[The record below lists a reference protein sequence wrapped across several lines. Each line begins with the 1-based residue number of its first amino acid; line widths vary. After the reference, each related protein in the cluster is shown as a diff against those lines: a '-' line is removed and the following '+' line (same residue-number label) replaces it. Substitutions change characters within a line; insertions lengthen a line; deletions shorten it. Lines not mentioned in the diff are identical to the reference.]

1 MKKCKKFLKLISGQI
16 DGVLSKKEEELLKS
30 HLNECESCR
39 KAKEEMEK
47 ISKDLKS
54 IDVLPP
60 EKSRIKIKRSEL
72 LKTYQFQISNFFPLL
87 FALIFFILVFI
98 LWQNLK
104 EKGYPFC
111 LEVRENVS
119 DKFPKMIERIYIE
132 KEVPK
137 DFYILLEL
145 NLEEGKKKIKLI
157 ETNYS
162 FYSSYFL
169 NKLKEIK
176 LENFENKIYYLKIY
190 KCP

>member
-1 MKKCKKFLKLISGQI
+1 MKKCKKFLKLISGHI
-16 DGVLSKKEEELLKS
+16 DGILSKKEEDLLIN
-30 HLNECESCR
+30 HLTECESCR

-54 IDVLPP
+54 IDVFPP
-60 EKSRIKIKRSEL
+60 EKARIKIKRSEL
-72 LKTYQFQISNFFPLL
+72 LKTYKIQISNFFPLL
-87 FALIFFILVFI
+87 FALIFFILVFL

-119 DKFPKMIERIYIE
+119 DNFPKLIKRIYIE
-132 KEVPK
+132 KEVPENY
-137 DFYILLEL
+137 YIFLEL
-145 NLEEGKKKIKLI
+145 NLEEGKKEVKLI

-162 FYSSYFL
+162 SYSSYFL
-169 NKLKEIK
+169 NKVKKMK
-176 LENFENKIYYLKIY
+176 LENFEGKIYYLKIY